1 MQGVVRLKHQYGFLF
16 VVDDAH
22 ATLVCGQHGGGAA
35 EMMQVSQHIDIHV
48 GTLSKAAGALGG
60 FVTCSSAM
68 RQLLLNRGRS
78 VIYSTSLPVPVVA
91 AARAALRVS
100 RRYVWL

>member
-1 MQGVVRLKHQYGFLF
+1 MKHKFGFIL

-22 ATLVCGQHGGGAA
+22 ATLVCGHNGGGAA
-35 EMMQVSQHIDIHV
+35 EMMGVSNHIDVHV

-60 FVTCSSAM
+60 FAACSSAM

-91 AARAALRVS
+91 AARAALQVS
-100 RRYVWL
+100 RR